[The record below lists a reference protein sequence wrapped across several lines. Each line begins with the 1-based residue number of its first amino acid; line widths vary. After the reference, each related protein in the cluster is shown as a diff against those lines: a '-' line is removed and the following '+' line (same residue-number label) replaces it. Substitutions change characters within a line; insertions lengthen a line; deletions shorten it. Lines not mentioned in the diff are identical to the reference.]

1 MLSQEELAVMSDE
14 QLQQLGDELF
24 KRWRNNLQAE
34 IAGSGTTAKLLRGGT
49 KLRVKRVVKPN
60 QERQRQLREE
70 GSSLGRD
77 SEMVRSEIRRRVN
90 AQKARA

>member
-14 QLQQLGDELF
+14 QLQQLGEELF

-34 IAGSGTTAKLLRGGT
+34 IAGSGTTAKRLHGGT
-49 KLRVKRVVKPN
+49 KLRIKRVAKPN

-70 GSSLGRD
+70 GRELGRD
-77 SEMVRSEIRRRVN
+77 SELVRAEIRRRAD

>member
-34 IAGSGTTAKLLRGGT
+34 IAGGGTTAKRLRGGT
-49 KLRVKRVVKPN
+49 KLRVKRVAKPN
-60 QERQRQLREE
+60 QDRQRQLQEE
-70 GSSLGRD
+70 GRSLGRD
-77 SEMVRSEIRRRVN
+77 SEMVRSEIRRRTD
-90 AQKARA
+90 AQEARA